1 MHPWHPLS
9 FHLHILTQTS
19 QTSLTKKI
27 AAPGV
32 LDVVPLGQ
40 DSAGVVGVVSMVGH
54 LPLLELARELGA
66 AALARGP
73 VVVLVHPRLVRHP
86 VQVVKPAADQSQL
99 SIATAGSQSQ
109 LSIVTA
115 GSQSQQSIVTAGR
128 QSQLSIV
135 TAGSQSQ
142 PTCPWARSR
151 AARRGTP

>member
-1 MHPWHPLS
+1 MAYLLNLKQPLAN
-9 FHLHILTQTS
+9 LTFCLQEEIGSDKGLGMATNS
-19 QTSLTKKI
+19 TVLV
-27 AAPGV
+27 PGV

-99 SIATAGSQSQ
+99 SIVTGQPITAEYRHSWQPITAEHRYSRQ
-109 LSIVTA
+109 PITAEYRYSPQPITAHLSV
-115 GSQSQQSIVTAGR
+115 
-128 QSQLSIV
+128 
-135 TAGSQSQ
+135 
-142 PTCPWARSR
+142 
-151 AARRGTP
+151 GT